1 MYKYKSICRFKMLVY
16 TDTDILEIRP
26 QQIIESSVEI
36 KHPHLKLIEPKK
48 KKKKAVK
55 KKQYKVKNKEID
67 HGESR

>member
-1 MYKYKSICRFKMLVY
+1 MYKYKSTCRFKMLVY

-36 KHPHLKLIEPKK
+36 KHPNLKLIVPKK
-48 KKKKAVK
+48 KTVK

-67 HGESR
+67 NGKNR